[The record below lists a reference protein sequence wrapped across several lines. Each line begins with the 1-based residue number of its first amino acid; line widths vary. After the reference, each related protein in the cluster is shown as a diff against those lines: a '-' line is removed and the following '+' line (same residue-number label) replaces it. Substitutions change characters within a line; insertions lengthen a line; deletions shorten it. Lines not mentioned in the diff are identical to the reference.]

1 MNTINVNRVKSKEES
16 KYIDEIQSFSQS
28 TIIYHS
34 SLEQML
40 IFISAVA
47 LNLETVFSVII

>member
-1 MNTINVNRVKSKEES
+1 MKTINVNRVKSKEEI

-28 TIIYHS
+28 AIIYHS

-40 IFISAVA
+40 ICISAVA
-47 LNLETVFSVII
+47 LNLEIVFSVII